1 MGEKKSILPLMHPC
15 AISRLT
21 WKTGVFSCGCSCIVM
36 AGAIERIARDLSA
49 LDEAT
54 VAIASQLHTTYAG
67 YLDALGQAVRHQ
79 LVLASY
85 HLCTQGYPNQFLNL
99 SFSQRQQLQQ
109 SLRQIAAMAKQRLLA
124 QLQFPSSILAEASGG
139 EHDQDNTQEE
149 VILDTEE
156 TVKLIPQDILAWLEN
171 LEIAIAKTLQR
182 ASRDSNRLLQQAE
195 VLPKKIPEPILE
207 AAAKVEASAESV
219 AAPPNLLNLVIE
231 AEDDDELQTSSLT
244 HVYAIH
250 LRLSEIEL
258 ADPTVIAYRH
268 QIRSLV
274 AKLSGIEREY
284 QKKQRERAVAEAESA
299 WRASWFED

>member
-1 MGEKKSILPLMHPC
+1 M
-15 AISRLT
+15 
-21 WKTGVFSCGCSCIVM
+21 TGAV
-36 AGAIERIARDLSA
+36 ERIARDLAA
-49 LDEAT
+49 LEEAT
-54 VAIASQLHTTYAG
+54 WAIASELHKTYAG

-79 LVLASY
+79 LVLACY
-85 HLCTQGYPNQFLNL
+85 HLCTQGYPNQFLYL

-109 SLRQIAAMAKQRLLA
+109 SLRQIAAMARQHLLA
-124 QLQFPSSILAEASGG
+124 QLQFPSTMLGEAFGG
-139 EHDQDNTQEE
+139 EDDQDNTQEE
-149 VILDTEE
+149 VKLDTKAA
-156 TVKLIPQDILAWLEN
+156 KLQPEDIIAWLET

-219 AAPPNLLNLVIE
+219 ASPPNLLNLVIE
-231 AEDDDELQTSSLT
+231 AEDDDELQTSTVT

-258 ADPTVIAYRH
+258 ADPTVISYRH

-274 AKLSGIEREY
+274 ARLSGIEREY